1 MAASEAFPIAPLENE
16 KVKQLMKSNESEF
29 DCVKEPARTILEQ
42 YSKIPPGQI
51 LGHVKRVV
59 CTANHILKRHCL
71 NNEYRGIMLMLS
83 LVSSNLSHKPRYIV
97 LTKPVPLSL
106 HRTLYVSGPE
116 NFFFTKVP

>member
-83 LVSSNLSHKPRYIV
+83 LVSSNISHKSRCIC
-97 LTKPVPLSL
+97 TNEASSL
-106 HRTLYVSGPE
+106 ILASNSLRFWT
-116 NFFFTKVP
+116 